1 MRMALK
7 VRQVS
12 LDRTTGFTGKVKT
25 ILEGMK
31 KTTVQEDIS

>member
-12 LDRTTGFTGKVKT
+12 LDRTAGFTEKVKT
-25 ILEGMK
+25 VL
-31 KTTVQEDIS
+31 EDIKKPGIQEETT